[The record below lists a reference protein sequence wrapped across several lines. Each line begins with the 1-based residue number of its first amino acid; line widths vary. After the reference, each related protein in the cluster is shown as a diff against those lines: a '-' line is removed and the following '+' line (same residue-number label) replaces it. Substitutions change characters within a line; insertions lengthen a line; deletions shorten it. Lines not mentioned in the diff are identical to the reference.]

1 MSVRVHAVVLTGLAV
16 LMGGIAC
23 GGGDDG
29 TSPPESGRKTV
40 LVANNEFQPVM
51 VTIEPGDTVL
61 WSWVT
66 NSVDHNILS
75 NGGSFDDKGD
85 SVGTVN
91 GVDLFT
97 APANHQ
103 VIFPTAGTYRYF
115 CSAHGVGGTPNTGMA
130 GTVVV
135 E

>member
-1 MSVRVHAVVLTGLAV
+1 MRFLPVVVTGLAV
-16 LMGGIAC
+16 LVGGIAC

-29 TSPPESGRKTV
+29 NSPPESGRKTV
-40 LVANNEFQPVM
+40 LVANNEFQPVS
-51 VTIEPGDTVL
+51 VSIEPGDTVL

-75 NGGSFDDKGD
+75 NGGSFTDKGD
-85 SVGTVN
+85 SVGTPS
-91 GVDLFT
+91 GTDLFN
-97 APANHQ
+97 APASHQ

-135 E
+135 Q